1 VKAGAIQVRFGGLD
15 EPVVTDGPKFLK
27 SVTVDH
33 ARDGEVMI
41 AYGMNGEQLP
51 MLNGFPL
58 RLVVPGW
65 SGVYWVK
72 MLNNIEVLSK
82 PDTNY
87 WTSTAYRVPDVPNHT
102 VEPGD
107 KGFRLVPA
115 TGNVPRSFITN
126 VHDGDKLKVGAK
138 TLARGV
144 AFGGDCGV
152 AGVDASIDEGKSWAT
167 HPAWSGPRQVQSSGM
182 ADAVNAACN
191 WRADAD
197 GSVHQHRRFGAAEF
211 PGLESIRLSLRHG

>member
-1 VKAGAIQVRFGGLD
+1 VRSSFASGGS
-15 EPVVTDGPKFLK
+15 TSRWYRTGQKFLK
-27 SVTVDH
+27 SATVDH

-107 KGFRLVPA
+107 K
-115 TGNVPRSFITN
+115 
-126 VHDGDKLKVGAK
+126 
-138 TLARGV
+138 
-144 AFGGDCGV
+144 AFGSSRPPAMYRDP
-152 AGVDASIDEGKSWAT
+152 SLRTFMMAT
-167 HPAWSGPRQVQSSGM
+167 SSR
-182 ADAVNAACN
+182 
-191 WRADAD
+191 WE
-197 GSVHQHRRFGAAEF
+197 HRRLPAASPSAVIAASQVSMHRSMRARVGNPPSLVRTKASTVFGN
-211 PGLESIRLSLRHG
+211 GRRS